1 VAHILVVDGERD
13 SLLMLQRLL
22 ERVGH
27 RVMACSRGTDALGL
41 VGGQDLDLAV
51 VCETAGHR
59 DTVGLAHRLKQT
71 NPRLTVMSITDT
83 IAGRTPDAGRVDD
96 FLLRPIDLDMIEGK
110 VRELLSLRNTGEPG

>member
-1 VAHILVVDGERD
+1 
-13 SLLMLQRLL
+13 M
-22 ERVGH
+22 
-27 RVMACSRGTDALGL
+27 
-41 VGGQDLDLAV
+41 

-83 IAGRTPDAGRVDD
+83 IAGMNPDTGRVDD

-110 VRELLSLRNTGEPG
+110 ALIFDDATQGKEYVTGDIPENMLELYEEWRLQMLEAIAEESMGACLWGTEQGAA